1 MDTRADNEIKAEYER
16 SVGIGAKDYG
26 SRAVILRD
34 VIRRAKKLG
43 YHTAGFHK
51 MGRQQLYA
59 IAREL
64 EGRCGE

>member
-1 MDTRADNEIKAEYER
+1 MKTDEEIKAEYDR
-16 SVGIGAKDYG
+16 INGIGSKDYG